1 MRQEVELTREEAL
14 RLNPGMVERAD
25 AMAPEPEI
33 RYVLAWAVGPD
44 GVSIPGPGEPDADMV
59 RAWAE
64 NAVSFQFALGRR
76 SGRTRVPRPRMPV
89 PDIVVDTILRLAR
102 SEHESPTTPAPAL
115 MARVADRLMRE
126 RVQRPE
132 PEPAWV
138 PPAPAPS
145 WRR

>member
-1 MRQEVELTREEAL
+1 MRQEFDLTRKEAL
-14 RLNPGMVERAD
+14 ELNPDMVERAD
-25 AMAPEPEI
+25 AMAPEPGM
-33 RYVLAWAVGPD
+33 RYILAWAVGPD

-76 SGRTRVPRPRMPV
+76 SGRTKVPRPRMPV
-89 PDIVVDTILRLAR
+89 PEIVVATILRLAR
-102 SEHESPTTPAPAL
+102 AEHEAPTTPAPAL

-126 RVQRPE
+126 RATRDE
-132 PEPAWV
+132 PAPAWV
-138 PPAPAPS
+138 PPAPRPS